1 MMQLYRPNW
10 NKFIVDLMNVAMEN
24 RRGSTN
30 TMRNIDEPAVQLAK
44 LKDQLMGSLET
55 R

>member
-1 MMQLYRPNW
+1 LNDPR
-10 NKFIVDLMNVAMEN
+10 NKFIVGLMKVAMEN

-44 LKDQLMGSLET
+44 LKDQFKGSPET
-55 R
+55 K